1 MAIEVKTDGNLSP
14 EDIKSLRLSLGWTQ
28 QHFAEML
35 GTALSSVSK
44 WENGKSEPLPVY
56 QKKLRELNKKKQSDG
71 NATTKAA

>member
-14 EDIKSLRLSLGWTQ
+14 EDIKNLRLSLGWTQ

-56 QKKLRELNKKKQSDG
+56 QKKLKELQR
-71 NATTKAA
+71 KAQNESVSG

>member
-1 MAIEVKTDGNLSP
+1 MTIEVKTDGNLSP
-14 EDIKSLRLSLGWTQ
+14 EDIKNLRLSLGWTQ

-56 QKKLRELNKKKQSDG
+56 QKKLKDLQRKAQSESVSG
-71 NATTKAA
+71 